1 MPQESDLNKNT
12 QIRIRIQPRPPI
24 RNKSLIATP
33 APSVPSTPKTP
44 SRLPIAIRAP
54 KTAKAMASNQTT
66 TNVMN
71 PLEPSIGDVSTSNA
85 PNAEA
90 GRTVIVFPA
99 PTAQPTQ
106 PSVLLSPTPIPN
118 MTINFNVNNSTSQS
132 PKQTPQITRVI
143 EKPVEKLANA
153 TDGGDGSKPDSS
165 ADSMMTND
173 EDSEENARSSVS
185 TLGTPTG
192 SVKDDAGNN
201 ISVRRQL
208 FPTNSKRRSET
219 FNKIDDLTRSI
230 VHGDSI
236 SSPNNSG
243 FQTRS
248 KNTNQTNRNE
258 SDAATRKSQTF
269 TKPKASIQNATFDVH
284 AENGSSSTRHRGKN
298 KTQEDESAISEQ
310 NYTESINNMANLPSE
325 ALLDPIDVS
334 DDENDAEP
342 PTTNA
347 TIDAHIPNG
356 VNNRNSADSNMSS
369 KSSNEPIATRRSKR
383 HNNKSVQSQLVS
395 EGSSKTITDPKLTD
409 MHPRV
414 DLSQIQNANPN
425 ATNTSKIRE
434 SCAYEL
440 PPPIQFENADK
451 SLIVEDSP
459 VSSQNRF
466 AEVSHVY
473 SVCTKVIL
481 FCFFLPK

>member
-1 MPQESDLNKNT
+1 MPQESDSSKNS

-24 RNKSLIATP
+24 RNKSLIPTP
-33 APSVPSTPKTP
+33 ALNVPSTPKTP

-54 KTAKAMASNQTT
+54 KSVKAMASNQTA
-66 TNVMN
+66 TNAMN

-99 PTAQPTQ
+99 PIAQPTQ
-106 PSVLLSPTPIPN
+106 PSVLLSPTPIPS

-132 PKQTPQITRVI
+132 PKQTPQVTRVI
-143 EKPVEKLANA
+143 EKNVENVANA
-153 TDGGDGSKPDSS
+153 PNGGNGSTRDSS

-201 ISVRRQL
+201 VSVRRQL
-208 FPTNSKRRSET
+208 FPTNTKRRSET

-230 VHGDSI
+230 VNGDSV

-284 AENGSSSTRHRGKN
+284 AENGSSSTRRQEKN
-298 KTQEDESAISEQ
+298 PQVSAISEH
-310 NYTESINNMANLPSE
+310 NYTKSINDMVDLPSE
-325 ALLDPIDVS
+325 ALLDPIDVT
-334 DDENDAEP
+334 DDDDDDNDAEP

-356 VNNRNSADSNMSS
+356 VNNRNSVDSNTSS
-369 KSSNEPIATRRSKR
+369 KSSKDLIATRRSKR
-383 HNNKSVQSQLVS
+383 HNSKSVPTQSVS
-395 EGSSKTITDPKLTD
+395 EGSSKTITDPKLSE
-409 MHPRV
+409 MQARV
-414 DLSQIQNANPN
+414 DLSRIANPN
-425 ATNTSKIRE
+425 ATNTSNIRE

-440 PPPIQFENADK
+440 PPPIQFENADT

-466 AEVSHVY
+466 AEVSAQ
-473 SVCTKVIL
+473 K
-481 FCFFLPK
+481 